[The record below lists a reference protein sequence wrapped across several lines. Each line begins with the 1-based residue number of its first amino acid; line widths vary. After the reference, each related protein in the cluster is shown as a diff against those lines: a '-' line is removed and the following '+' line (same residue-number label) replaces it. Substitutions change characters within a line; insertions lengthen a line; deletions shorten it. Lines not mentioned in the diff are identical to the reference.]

1 MEYLIRFAQTH
12 EDFRLP
18 EIRALASHVGVDIEI
33 VSYNDHSPYCVVK
46 LPDNASACAIMGR
59 SILAKDISE
68 LWGQG
73 KNYEELHADVYR
85 RSKHLWA
92 NYHEVT
98 FSFSVDAF
106 AGKRSQSEKSKIIE
120 SFKYLDFKGRIR
132 MKNPDEQFYVLEEY
146 VSDAETSIIGTKK
159 VSEPRNIF
167 MGRFLAKSDRDIIN
181 KHDLKKRRYIS
192 TTSMDAE
199 LSLVTANMALAAPG
213 KVFYD
218 PFVGTGSFLV
228 AAAHFG
234 ALTLGSDI
242 DPRSFRGK
250 DTEREKGEVAVMR
263 NFKQYDMESK
273 MMDLFT
279 SDLTNTPLRNAGI
292 LDGITC
298 DPPYGVREGL
308 RVLGTRDGV
317 LKEPVYI
324 DGVAAHSKPDYIP
337 PKRPYGFEAL
347 QRDILDFAARTLVTN
362 GRLAMWMPTSDDEA
376 TNFPVPMH
384 QNLEIINVS
393 TQNFNLWSRRLI
405 TYRRLPVGETSD
417 TSQGRNIVDPQGVSA
432 DELNSFRRKV

>member
-1 MEYLIRFAQTH
+1 M
-12 EDFRLP
+12 
-18 EIRALASHVGVDIEI
+18 
-33 VSYNDHSPYCVVK
+33 
-46 LPDNASACAIMGR
+46 PDNASACAIIQR

-73 KNYEELHADVYR
+73 KNYEEVHADVQR
-85 RSKHLWA
+85 RSEHLWA
-92 NYHEVT
+92 NYRDVT

-106 AGKRSQSEKSKIIE
+106 AGKRSQTEKSKIIE
-120 SFKYLDFKGRIR
+120 SFGYLGFKGRIR

-159 VSEPRNIF
+159 VSEPRNIY
-167 MGRFLAKSDRDIIN
+167 MGRFLTKSDRDIIN

-279 SDLTNTPLRNAGI
+279 SDLTNTPLRNSGI

-317 LKEPVYI
+317 LKEPVFI
-324 DGVAAHSKPDYIP
+324 DGVAAHRYVS
-337 PKRPYGFEAL
+337 
-347 QRDILDFAARTLVTN
+347 LDSTV
-362 GRLAMWMPTSDDEA
+362 G
-376 TNFPVPMH
+376 
-384 QNLEIINVS
+384 NV
-393 TQNFNLWSRRLI
+393 
-405 TYRRLPVGETSD
+405 
-417 TSQGRNIVDPQGVSA
+417 
-432 DELNSFRRKV
+432 NSLLKV

>member
-1 MEYLIRFAQTH
+1 
-12 EDFRLP
+12 
-18 EIRALASHVGVDIEI
+18 
-33 VSYNDHSPYCVVK
+33 
-46 LPDNASACAIMGR
+46 MGR

-181 KHDLKKRRYIS
+181 KHNLKKRRYIS

-324 DGVAAHSKPDYIP
+324 DGVAAHRYISFCSIIAMLNLANHYYSKPDYIP

-393 TQNFNLWSRRLI
+393 TQNFNLCECIYPYDISILSRR
-405 TYRRLPVGETSD
+405 D
-417 TSQGRNIVDPQGVSA
+417 
-432 DELNSFRRKV
+432 